1 MDLQYI
7 LTSRK
12 ISLLKI
18 YFMYQQLCMSSL
30 IVGTKRTKA
39 KTSKLP
45 YINLATNEMTSN
57 TKTLCDS
64 TEVAILL
71 WLEKIFQFE

>member
-1 MDLQYI
+1 
-7 LTSRK
+7 
-12 ISLLKI
+12 
-18 YFMYQQLCMSSL
+18 MYVKL

-71 WLEKIFQFE
+71 WLEKIF